1 MSETAAAGHPARK
14 VGYLAVGGE
23 GHDMDYVRLELLK
36 MLSQHEHLRIV
47 VGSNYDD
54 VAAIEKAEFLISY
67 TSNVAPSA
75 AAEKALHGFVASG
88 KRWLALHAS
97 NALYKFTP
105 DGVGPRDEARLFM
118 ETLGSQ
124 FVAHPLIAPFRVDV
138 DDKDHPLVRGIAS
151 FEAKDELYLS
161 RMTGQ
166 PHVIL
171 STRFTGEA
179 PGFID
184 RNWPDAEPRPV
195 LYLNKV
201 GKGEVLFFAL
211 GHARGHYD
219 APHRTPY
226 YPSVERGSWDVAEF
240 REILHRS
247 LAWVAGL

>member
-1 MSETAAAGHPARK
+1 MRETASPDHPLRK
-14 VGYLAVGGE
+14 VGYLVVGGE
-23 GHDMDYVRLELLK
+23 GHDMDYVRLELLH
-36 MLSQHEHLRIV
+36 MLSEYEHLRIV
-47 VGSNYDD
+47 VAANYDD

-67 TSNVAPSA
+67 TSNVAPSP
-75 AAEKALHGFVASG
+75 AAEKALHRFVAGG

-97 NALYKFTP
+97 NALYEFTP
-105 DGVGPRDEARLFM
+105 EGVDPREEAQLFM
-118 ETLGSQ
+118 ATLGSQ
-124 FVAHPLIAPFRVDV
+124 FVAHPPIVPYRVDV
-138 DDKDHPLVRGIAS
+138 DDADHPLVHGIAS

-161 RMTGQ
+161 RMTGT

-184 RNWPDAEPRPV
+184 HTWPDDAPRPV
-195 LYLNKV
+195 LYINTV

-226 YPSVERGSWDVAEF
+226 FPIVERGSWEVPEY
-240 REILHRS
+240 REILRRS
-247 LAWVAGL
+247 LIWVAAL

>member
-1 MSETAAAGHPARK
+1 MSPTASTGHPQRK
-14 VGYLAVGGE
+14 VGYLVVGGE
-23 GHDMDYVRLELLK
+23 GHDLDYVRLELLK
-36 MLSQHEHLRIV
+36 MLSEHEHLRIV
-47 VGSNYDD
+47 VAADYDD

-67 TSNVAPSA
+67 TSNIAPSPI
-75 AAEKALHGFVASG
+75 AEKALHAFVANG

-105 DGVGPRDEARLFM
+105 DGVGPRDEAGLFM
-118 ETLGSQ
+118 ATLGSQ
-124 FVAHPLIAPFRVDV
+124 FVAHPPIAPFRVDV
-138 DDKDHPLVRGIAS
+138 DDKDHPLVRGIAP
-151 FEAKDELYLS
+151 FDAKDELYLS

-166 PHVIL
+166 PHIIL

-184 RNWPDAEPRPV
+184 CDWPDLTPRPV
-195 LYLNKV
+195 LYTNKV

-226 YPSVERGSWDVAEF
+226 YPVVERGSWDVPEY
-240 REILHRS
+240 REILRRS